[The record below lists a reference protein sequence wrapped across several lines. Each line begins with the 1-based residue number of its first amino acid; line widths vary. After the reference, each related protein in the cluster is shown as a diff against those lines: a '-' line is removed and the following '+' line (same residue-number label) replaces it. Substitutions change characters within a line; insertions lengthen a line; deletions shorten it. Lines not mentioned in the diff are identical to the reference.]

1 MEKLKCKKC
10 GGAIQYDD
18 CLDIEHGGSYDDTVI
33 CTYNGY
39 CHKCGTQYTW
49 IEEYKYKLR
58 RNLEIVD

>member
-33 CTYNGY
+33 CTYDGY